1 MIITFLSIHY
11 VFNDFILFV
20 IVFENTKIQ
29 FEINNNLCTT
39 GLINKP
45 LDKRL
50 VNR

>member
-20 IVFENTKIQ
+20 IVFKNTKIQ
-29 FEINNNLCTT
+29 FEINYLCTT
-39 GLINKP
+39 GLIKP